1 MRYGL
6 ENRNVS
12 YLSTIIVTVLETM
25 FRYLEENWE
34 MFVDDIEKG
43 KIDPSIELPPE
54 LRAKLEKRMKP
65 NPKRAAE
72 LRREFEKGFDTPIA
86 PRIWPKLGWAFGMGA
101 SSLSIYSKRLRRY
114 TGDLPMHNLGYGASE
129 ALMAV
134 PLSLD
139 TDDCVM
145 LPQNG
150 FFEFLPVDAPE
161 GTRPLTMNQLE
172 PGKDYEVIVT
182 NLSGLYRYRIEDVVR
197 CTGYYYE
204 SPTVTFMYRLN
215 QVVNIAGE
223 KTSQQMLDWSVAK
236 MAEEFGINVTGHSI
250 YADLST
256 SPGHYV
262 LFVEPGEPVSSD
274 KCEAMAKAFDKYLS
288 DSNLFISDAKNTG
301 TLGDTEM
308 HFLRQ
313 GTYEEQREA
322 LKKRGANLN
331 QIKPLRVIKED
342 KKDFFFSHIAE

>member
-1 MRYGL
+1 M
-6 ENRNVS
+6 
-12 YLSTIIVTVLETM
+12 
-25 FRYLEENWE
+25 
-34 MFVDDIEKG
+34 
-43 KIDPSIELPPE
+43 
-54 LRAKLEKRMKP
+54 
-65 NPKRAAE
+65 
-72 LRREFEKGFDTPIA
+72 
-86 PRIWPKLGWAFGMGA
+86 
-101 SSLSIYSKRLRRY
+101 
-114 TGDLPMHNLGYGASE
+114 
-129 ALMAV
+129 
-134 PLSLD
+134 
-139 TDDCVM
+139 
-145 LPQNG
+145 
-150 FFEFLPVDAPE
+150 
-161 GTRPLTMNQLE
+161 
-172 PGKDYEVIVT
+172 IVT

-256 SPGHYV
+256 NPGHYV